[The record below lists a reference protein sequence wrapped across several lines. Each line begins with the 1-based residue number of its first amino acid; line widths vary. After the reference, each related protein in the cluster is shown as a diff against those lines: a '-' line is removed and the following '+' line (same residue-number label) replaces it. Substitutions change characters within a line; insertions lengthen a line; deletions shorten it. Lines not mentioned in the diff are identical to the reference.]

1 MEKTMYPLLKIYLES
16 FDFTV
21 KAEVNDIDIMALKD
35 DLIILVEMK
44 TTLST
49 TLMAQGVKRHAL
61 SDHVYCAIPKPSHSV
76 RKSKVFKDK
85 LLLLKHLELGL
96 LFVDVDNDSV
106 ETILD
111 PKTYNPRRKKKQRRA
126 LLKEFENRKTTY
138 NVGGSTQT
146 KIITAYRELA
156 LLALDYVKD
165 EPQSTKALRDY
176 TDNKKVVSILQ
187 KNYYGWF
194 TRVSHGVYG
203 ITEQGKLA
211 LIQYKDVIN
220 ELKSSINKA

>member
-1 MEKTMYPLLKIYLES
+1 MEKTMYPLLKTYLES

-21 KAEVNDIDIMALKD
+21 KAEVNDIDIMAIKD

-61 SDHVYCAIPKPSHSV
+61 SDHVYCAIPKPTHNV
-76 RKSKVFKDK
+76 RKSKSFKDK
-85 LLLLKHLELGL
+85 VLLLKHLELGL
-96 LFVDVDNDSV
+96 LYVDIDNATV

-111 PKTYNPRRKKKQRRA
+111 PKPPSVRHKKKRRQA
-126 LLKEFENRKTTY
+126 LLKEFENRKTAY

-165 EPQSTKALRDY
+165 DPQSTKALRDY
-176 TDNKKVVSILQ
+176 TQNKKVVSILQ

-194 TRVSHGVYG
+194 TRVSRGVYG
-203 ITEQGKLA
+203 ITEQGKFD
-211 LIQYKDVIN
+211 LIHYKNIID
-220 ELKSSINKA
+220 ELKTHNNKD